1 MNLDL
6 DQYTR
11 SLTMM
16 ITQVD
21 NSYSEVVVVSYAT
34 SVLSL
39 KIRARYIDY
48 RVFNYCASCK
58 IKILSKETLR
68 CPECNQK
75 VRFTAWHRGKAM
87 PVKRI

>member
-1 MNLDL
+1 
-6 DQYTR
+6 
-11 SLTMM
+11 MM
-16 ITQVD
+16 AQVD
-21 NSYSEVVVVSYAT
+21 NSYSEVVVYYAT
-34 SVLSL
+34 SALSL

-75 VRFTAWHRGKAM
+75 VRFTPWHRGKEM